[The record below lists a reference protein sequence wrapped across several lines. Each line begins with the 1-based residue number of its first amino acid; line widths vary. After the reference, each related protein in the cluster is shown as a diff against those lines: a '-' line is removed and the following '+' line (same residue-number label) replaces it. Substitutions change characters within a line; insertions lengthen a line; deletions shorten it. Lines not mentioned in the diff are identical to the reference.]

1 MKLNAISEKMLEALR
16 CFLNGEKVMWEDG
29 LSADDWAGL
38 FRLCQ
43 HHQILPMIYDTVYAC
58 PAFAACPPELVQMI
72 KGQVIRQVMTQSRKT
87 EEFLQLYRK
96 LTERGLTPVVVK
108 GIICRSLYREP
119 DYRCSGDEDVLI
131 PAEQFHDCADVFAQN
146 QMEMLEPDMNPDE
159 EGEVPYYHVGG
170 MLHIELHKELFSSES
185 EAYGGLNRL
194 FDDVF
199 DRKIQAE
206 VNGVKVYTM
215 CHTDHLLY
223 LILHAFKH
231 FLHSGFGIR
240 QVCDIMIYAEAYGSE
255 INWDYLLEKCSG
267 IHADVFAASLFDI
280 GKKELNFNPE
290 KACYPKSWTQIE
302 ADGGDMLEDLI
313 DGGVFGD
320 SSMSRKHSSNITLQ
334 AVSEDKKGK
343 KAEASLIRSL
353 FPDRAYMERTY
364 TYLKKYS
371 FLLPVAWA
379 SRIVKYLKESK
390 NMREND
396 AMASIEIGNHRVDLM
411 RKYKIIQ

>member
-58 PAFAACPPELVQMI
+58 PAFASCPPDLVQMI

-87 EEFLQLYRK
+87 EEFLQLYGK
-96 LTERGLTPVVVK
+96 LTEQGLTPVVVK

-131 PAEQFHDCADVFAQN
+131 PAEQFHKCADVFAQN
-146 QMEMLEPDMNPDE
+146 QMDMLEPDMNPDE

-194 FDDVF
+194 FDHVF

-206 VNGVKVYTM
+206 INGVKVYTM

-240 QVCDIMIYAEAYGSE
+240 QVCDIVIYAEAYGAE
-255 INWDYLLEKCSG
+255 IDWDYLLEKCRG

-280 GKKELNFNPE
+280 GKKELNFDPQ
-290 KACYPKSWTQIE
+290 KACYPQNWAEIE

-343 KAEASLIRSL
+343 KAGASLIQSL
-353 FPDRAYMERTY
+353 FPDRKYMERTY

-371 FLLPVAWA
+371 FLLPIAWA

-390 NMREND
+390 SMREND

-411 RKYKIIQ
+411 KKYKIIQ

>member
-58 PAFAACPPELVQMI
+58 PAFASCPPDLVQMI

-87 EEFLQLYRK
+87 EEFLQLYGK
-96 LTERGLTPVVVK
+96 LTEQGLTPAVVK

-131 PAEQFHDCADVFAQN
+131 PAEQFHKCADVFAQN
-146 QMEMLEPDMNPDE
+146 QMDMLEPDMNPDE

-206 VNGVKVYTM
+206 INGVKVYTM

-240 QVCDIMIYAEAYGSE
+240 QVCDIVIYAEAYGAE
-255 INWDYLLEKCSG
+255 IDWDYLLEKCRG

-280 GKKELNFNPE
+280 GKKELNFDPE
-290 KACYPKSWTQIE
+290 KACYPQNWAEIE

-343 KAEASLIRSL
+343 KAGASLIRSL

-390 NMREND
+390 NMRGND

-411 RKYKIIQ
+411 KKYKIIQ

>member
-16 CFLNGEKVMWEDG
+16 CFLNGDKVTWEDG
-29 LSADDWAGL
+29 LGAEDWAEL

-43 HHQILPMIYDTVYAC
+43 HHQILPMIYDTVYVC
-58 PAFAACPPELVQMI
+58 PAFATCPPELVQMI
-72 KGQVIRQVMTQSRKT
+72 KGKVIRQVMTQSRKT

-96 LTERGLTPVVVK
+96 LTEQELTPVVVK

-411 RKYKIIQ
+411 KKYKIIQ

>member
-1 MKLNAISEKMLEALR
+1 M
-16 CFLNGEKVMWEDG
+16 
-29 LSADDWAGL
+29 
-38 FRLCQ
+38 
-43 HHQILPMIYDTVYAC
+43 
-58 PAFAACPPELVQMI
+58 
-72 KGQVIRQVMTQSRKT
+72 
-87 EEFLQLYRK
+87 
-96 LTERGLTPVVVK
+96 VVK

-131 PAEQFHDCADVFAQN
+131 PAEQFHDCADVFAKN
-146 QMEMLEPDMNPDE
+146 NMDMLEPDMNPDE

-199 DRKIQAE
+199 ERKIQ
-206 VNGVKVYTM
+206 VDINGAKLYTM

-240 QVCDIMIYAEAYGSE
+240 QVCDIVIYAEAYGSE
-255 INWDYLLEKCSG
+255 IDWDYLLEKCRG
-267 IHADVFAASLFDI
+267 IRADVFAASLFDI

-290 KACYPKSWTQIE
+290 KACYPESWAELNFNPEKACYPESWAQIE

-343 KAEASLIRSL
+343 KAEASLIQSL
-353 FPDRAYMERTY
+353 FPDRKYMERTY
-364 TYLKKYS
+364 TYLKKYP
-371 FLLPVAWA
+371 FLLPAAWA
-379 SRIVKYLKESK
+379 SRIRKYLKESK
-390 NMREND
+390 NMQEND
-396 AMASIEIGNHRVDLM
+396 AMASIEIGNRRVDLM
-411 RKYKIIQ
+411 KKYKIIQ